1 VSTDTSAEGVHF
13 PVASCPAAVAYR
25 AVAAAVSDL
34 AAMGAGPLAM
44 TLAISLPEAR
54 AAWLDALRAGLR
66 EAVHAFSLPLVGG
79 DTTRGPLALTVT
91 VLGCVPAGT
100 ALRRDAARPGDR
112 LCVSG
117 TLGDSAAGLA
127 SLRGELEESAALAAL
142 RERFWRPQPRLDLG
156 RDLRGV
162 AGAAIDV
169 SDGLLADAAHL
180 AAASGVRLEVRADAL
195 PLSPALRSAVSHAQA
210 REWALSGGEDYELC
224 FTLPPGAPL
233 PAGCSVIG
241 SVEAGSGVGCDLPP
255 GGAGGY
261 RHF

>member
-1 VSTDTSAEGVHF
+1 MSRRGCMRLRS
-13 PVASCPAAVAYR
+13 
-25 AVAAAVSDL
+25 
-34 AAMGAGPLAM
+34 GPCAK
-44 TLAISLPEAR
+44 
-54 AAWLDALRAGLR
+54 
-66 EAVHAFSLPLVGG
+66 AVHACLELPLVGG
-79 DTTRGPLALTVT
+79 DTTGGPLTHHVSPYSAACRRERCAAPP
-91 VLGCVPAGT
+91 GCVAREIDSAYPAHWAT
-100 ALRRDAARPGDR
+100 A
-112 LCVSG
+112 
-117 TLGDSAAGLA
+117 AAGLA